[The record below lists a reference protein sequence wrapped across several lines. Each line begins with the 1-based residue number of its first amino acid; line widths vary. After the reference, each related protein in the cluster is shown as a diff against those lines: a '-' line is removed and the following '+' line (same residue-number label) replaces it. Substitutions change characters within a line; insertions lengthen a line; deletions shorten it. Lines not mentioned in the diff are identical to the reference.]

1 MMTPEKQRNENAI
14 LVTEKK
20 LVTGDDNNDISLS
33 TIRFFGYGFAFGNS
47 NFYYILPDA
56 VDLIKNNRTK
66 KAVFNVA

>member
-33 TIRFFGYGFAFGNS
+33 TIRFFGYGFAFGKTAIS
-47 NFYYILPDA
+47 IISFQML
-56 VDLIKNNRTK
+56 LI
-66 KAVFNVA
+66 